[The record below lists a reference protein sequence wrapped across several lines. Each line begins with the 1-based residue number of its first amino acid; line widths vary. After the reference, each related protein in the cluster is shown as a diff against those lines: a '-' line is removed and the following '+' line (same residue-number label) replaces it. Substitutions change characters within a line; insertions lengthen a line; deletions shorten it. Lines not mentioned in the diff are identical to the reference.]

1 MLGTSDAWS
10 MIRSS
15 QRPSKPVYYIEDCQ
29 IFDLGFMPKGPPCIP
44 HLLEGLCSKSEH
56 NFNNLFLK
64 NAGGSYAEANETVAV
79 LFGNFGVAKEV

>member
-1 MLGTSDAWS
+1 
-10 MIRSS
+10 
-15 QRPSKPVYYIEDCQ
+15 
-29 IFDLGFMPKGPPCIP
+29 MPKGPPCIP

-79 LFGNFGVAKEV
+79 LFGNFGEAKEV